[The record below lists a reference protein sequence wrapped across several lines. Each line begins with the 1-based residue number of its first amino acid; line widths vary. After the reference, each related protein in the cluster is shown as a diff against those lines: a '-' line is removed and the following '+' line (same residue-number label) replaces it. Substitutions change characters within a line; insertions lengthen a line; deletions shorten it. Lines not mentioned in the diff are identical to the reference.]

1 MTVKEVN
8 VKEELEAIRLEKEK
22 LELITLRHQVATI
35 QAARDRATFNHASVE
50 NDLADQA
57 MRAKAQQ
64 DYCNHRQGGMGM
76 DGITGRGTASNYAV
90 IKHRLPLGQIMAMC
104 FRCQKIWLP
113 GTSGYSEAL
122 SYPTGNTM
130 SESSQFVVTQNA

>member
-1 MTVKEVN
+1 MTVKEQ
-8 VKEELEAIRLEKEK
+8 LDAIQLEKDQLD
-22 LELITLRHQVATI
+22 LEIRRDQVAKI
-35 QAARDRATFNHASVE
+35 RSARDRATFNHQTVE
-50 NDLADQA
+50 NDLAEQES
-57 MRAKAQQ
+57 RAKAQQ

-113 GTSGYSEAL
+113 GTPGYSEAL
-122 SYPTGNTM
+122 SFPSGNTM
-130 SESSQFVVTQNA
+130 SESSQFVVTKNA